1 MSLISAGFYLY
12 LQVLQDD
19 PEQDAHP
26 LPDDL
31 IRSDPPPIPND
42 EKSFRTSAVP
52 QAGQMTSFSRPR
64 RTSCSK
70 DFRHEAQQNS

>member
-1 MSLISAGFYLY
+1 MSLISKGFYCY
-12 LQVLQDD
+12 LQVLQDE
-19 PEQDAHP
+19 PEQDAQP

-31 IRSDPPPIPND
+31 VLSAPPPIPND
-42 EKSFRTSAVP
+42 EKSFRSSAFP
-52 QAGQMTSFSRPR
+52 QAGQVTSFSRPR